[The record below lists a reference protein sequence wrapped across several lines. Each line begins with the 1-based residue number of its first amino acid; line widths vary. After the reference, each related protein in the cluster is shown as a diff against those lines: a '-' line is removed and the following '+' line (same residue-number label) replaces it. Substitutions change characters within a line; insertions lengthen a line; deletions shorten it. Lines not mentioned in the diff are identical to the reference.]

1 MPHGTINKF
10 KLEVNHKPASRPAM
24 SDEEIDFIDGEDA
37 SEVAL
42 DNQLLE
48 DGEESLGCMSQ

>member
-1 MPHGTINKF
+1 
-10 KLEVNHKPASRPAM
+10 M

-48 DGEESLGCMSQ
+48 DGEENLGCTVVH